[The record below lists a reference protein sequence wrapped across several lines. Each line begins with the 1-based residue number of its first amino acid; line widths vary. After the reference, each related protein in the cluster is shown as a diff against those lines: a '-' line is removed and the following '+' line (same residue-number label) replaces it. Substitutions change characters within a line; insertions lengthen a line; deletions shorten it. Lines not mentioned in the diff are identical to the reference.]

1 VRGFAFAD
9 VWNERVDVSD
19 DVFGKGLLYF
29 MRELRTHSSCYMPI
43 NEFTCQCVATSNMI
57 CELNDLDWYI
67 SVGSAVFTLGA
78 TFAATLMCGRDD
90 TADRMAAYETRLKE
104 LKNMVE
110 HNHEH
115 YEREVLVILK
125 EALLHTSRS
134 SSVYDN
140 NSIPGGE

>member
-1 VRGFAFAD
+1 
-9 VWNERVDVSD
+9 
-19 DVFGKGLLYF
+19 
-29 MRELRTHSSCYMPI
+29 
-43 NEFTCQCVATSNMI
+43 MI

-78 TFAATLMCGRDD
+78 TFAATLMCRHDD
-90 TADRMAAYETRLKE
+90 TSDRMAAYEARLKE
-104 LKNMVE
+104 LKGMVE

-115 YEREVLVILK
+115 YEREVLVLLK

-134 SSVYDN
+134 TGGSVYDN

>member
-1 VRGFAFAD
+1 
-9 VWNERVDVSD
+9 
-19 DVFGKGLLYF
+19 
-29 MRELRTHSSCYMPI
+29 
-43 NEFTCQCVATSNMI
+43 
-57 CELNDLDWYI
+57 
-67 SVGSAVFTLGA
+67 
-78 TFAATLMCGRDD
+78 MCGRDD

-104 LKNMVE
+104 LKGMVE

-134 SSVYDN
+134 TGSSVYDN